1 MRFLLPLICGSTLF
15 IFSKIAII
23 LFLLPVDIY
32 IYIYIYIYLYIYI
45 YVILTLGGVMQQV
58 CVLPCGYVFILHDHF
73 NMSILFN

>member
-32 IYIYIYIYLYIYI
+32 IYICHTDTWGCHATGLCVTLRLYFHSA
-45 YVILTLGGVMQQV
+45 
-58 CVLPCGYVFILHDHF
+58 LPG
-73 NMSILFN
+73 

>member
-32 IYIYIYIYLYIYI
+32 ICHTDTWGCHATGLC
-45 YVILTLGGVMQQV
+45 VTLRL
-58 CVLPCGYVFILHDHF
+58 CFHSALPG
-73 NMSILFN
+73 

>member
-32 IYIYIYIYLYIYI
+32 IYICH
-45 YVILTLGGVMQQV
+45 TDTWGCHATG
-58 CVLPCGYVFILHDHF
+58 VLPCGYVFILHCLVERSLQHVD
-73 NMSILFN
+73 II

>member
-32 IYIYIYIYLYIYI
+32 IY
-45 YVILTLGGVMQQV
+45 VILTLGGVMQQV
-58 CVLPCGYVFILHDHF
+58 CVLPSGYVFILHCLVERSLQHVD
-73 NMSILFN
+73 II

>member
-32 IYIYIYIYLYIYI
+32 IYIY
-45 YVILTLGGVMQQV
+45 VILTLGGVMQQV
-58 CVLPCGYVFILHDHF
+58 CYLAVMFSFCIAWLNDHF

>member
-32 IYIYIYIYLYIYI
+32 IYICHTDTWGCHATGLC
-45 YVILTLGGVMQQV
+45 VTLRL
-58 CVLPCGYVFILHDHF
+58 CFHSALPG
-73 NMSILFN
+73 

>member
-32 IYIYIYIYLYIYI
+32 IY
-45 YVILTLGGVMQQV
+45 VIMKLGGVMQQV
-58 CVLPCGYVFILHDHF
+58 CVLPCGYVFILHCLVERSLQHVD
-73 NMSILFN
+73 II

>member
-32 IYIYIYIYLYIYI
+32 IYIY
-45 YVILTLGGVMQQV
+45 VILTLGGVMQQV
-58 CVLPCGYVFILHDHF
+58 CVLPCGYVFILHCLVERSLQHVDI
-73 NMSILFN
+73 M

>member
-32 IYIYIYIYLYIYI
+32 IYIYIYIY
-45 YVILTLGGVMQQV
+45 VILTLGGVMQQV
-58 CVLPCGYVFILHDHF
+58 CVLPCGYIFILHCLVERSLQHVD
-73 NMSILFN
+73 II

>member
-32 IYIYIYIYLYIYI
+32 IY
-45 YVILTLGGVMQQV
+45 VILTLGGVMQQV
-58 CVLPCGYVFILHDHF
+58 CVLPCGYVFILHCLVERSPQHVD
-73 NMSILFN
+73 II

>member
-32 IYIYIYIYLYIYI
+32 IY
-45 YVILTLGGVMQQV
+45 VILTLGGVMQQV
-58 CVLPCGYVFILHDHF
+58 CVLPCGYVFILHCLVERSLQHVD
-73 NMSILFN
+73 II